1 MWVQLANRD
10 ILFILLYMFMCS
22 IFTKLLQ
29 ITTLETFKVVHVHV
43 HVHEC
48 VHKCSCCVC
57 ICGECHSKVT
67 HHLNH

>member
-29 ITTLETFKVVHVHV
+29 ITTLETFKVFMFMFMNVFTNVHVVYAYAYHTY
-43 HVHEC
+43 
-48 VHKCSCCVC
+48 
-57 ICGECHSKVT
+57 HSRGIK
-67 HHLNH
+67 